1 MCLGSRNL
9 GLIKKM
15 LSVFQGNIISHI
27 FPTFALIARC
37 SKKIV
42 QDKVNKA
49 LLEVTHWISHS
60 WFPML
65 LTMIVS
71 FPSKIPRHK
80 NVLVLLHNGLFHLL
94 EERLSL
100 VALVVSG
107 FPSEREDFQIQLSR
121 QSACHGDQELKNS
134 TVWHGRRGIFGVLNG
149 NVIPFVR
156 LR

>member
-1 MCLGSRNL
+1 MSW
-9 GLIKKM
+9 
-15 LSVFQGNIISHI
+15 
-27 FPTFALIARC
+27 FPEPGAYKNDAFSFSWKHYKPYLFPPFALIARC
-37 SKKIV
+37 LNKIV

-49 LLEVTHWISHS
+49 LLVVPHWISQP

-71 FPSKIPRHK
+71 FPIRIPRHK
-80 NVLVLLHNGLFHLL
+80 DILVLPHNGLFHPL
-94 EERLSL
+94 EECLSL

-107 FPSEREDFQIQLSR
+107 IPSEGEDFQIQLSR
-121 QSACHGDQELKNS
+121 PSARHGDQELKNS
-134 TVWHGRRGIFGVLNG
+134 TVWHGRSGVFGVLDG

>member
-1 MCLGSRNL
+1 MSW
-9 GLIKKM
+9 
-15 LSVFQGNIISHI
+15 
-27 FPTFALIARC
+27 FPEPGAYKEDAFSFSGKHYKPYF
-37 SKKIV
+37 SKFCFDSSMFEKIV

-121 QSACHGDQELKNS
+121 QSACHGDKELKNS